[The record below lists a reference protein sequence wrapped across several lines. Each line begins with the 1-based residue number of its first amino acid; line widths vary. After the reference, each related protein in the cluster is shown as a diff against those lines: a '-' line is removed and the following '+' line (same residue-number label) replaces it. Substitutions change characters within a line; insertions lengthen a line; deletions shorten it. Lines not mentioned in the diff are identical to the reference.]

1 MIESKHTGTPISE
14 QQILTRISSAGLA
27 HLGNLVQLN
36 KVEVQP
42 QLKITWD
49 YKLLRL
55 TYQDSYCCMRDKDDK
70 SNER

>member
-1 MIESKHTGTPISE
+1 MTESKHTGTHIPVK
-14 QQILTRISSAGLA
+14 QILTRISSADLA
-27 HLGNLVQLN
+27 HLDNLVQLN

-55 TYQDSYCCMRDKDDK
+55 TYQDSCCCMRDK
-70 SNER
+70 SNEP